1 MNRFN
6 KIPVLVLY
14 LVSSWV
20 QAAPIKNTGNEK
32 NPQSVKQ
39 QKVLL
44 PGRYGIKNNGTLINK
59 KNLHAW
65 LDACKK
71 EHSRVHFPAGK
82 YLLPADFE
90 YDFGNDDLYISG
102 DGPGKSII
110 STFQGPETNFA
121 IPEKINLAESRP
133 KKDGIYQVDITT
145 SMVHRE
151 LTAVS
156 GAPLDSYVQIKN
168 NQVSSIGLKTVKE
181 LGYVTELDTESP
193 DPGIDGLYVVAKHA
207 RHEYGG
213 GFAHLTLAFKGAPL
227 YLQGTILQR
236 KNGIWSRYYSSVA
249 FIGSGNFTVKNIS
262 FSNFRPYLFLPAS
275 KKRNALL
282 KTSDHFI
289 IENCRFEHT
298 ARILATMAYAGI
310 SESPEWY
317 KASSHYPIDGKMR
330 FKRFVI
336 KSNEFK
342 YIHESICWGT
352 PPANTYSVSG
362 NHIHDCYTLLNCF
375 YLFPQYNTS
384 LFLPTVSR
392 FSINGNTFTR
402 IRSLNTG
409 SENTI
414 HLVRTWHEGIVSN
427 NVFTDCTGIHLYLG
441 GSTKLLGNN
450 IKTFMADAPANLPRP
465 PLILVKIAG
474 NKLITLYNN
483 NIRFGMMGNLIA
495 NESLAS
501 FHIHNNILY
510 GTGNRYLVSNNL
522 KMTRLD
528 KYKSYIIG
536 NMAVFKTL
544 AGKDNYD
551 TTVKLYNMVYF
562 NKRHSR
568 WENQQNTYPMY
579 LFSEVN
585 NLAGN
590 KQFVSFTGNV
600 IETGYFTRIQ
610 KTSDAI
616 FNSVSIINNRIAY
629 CTGLNAGNKYTVI
642 NRYIFSGNTVN
653 NGSLIMTSLGDVSM
667 SARNVQISKN
677 DFTYDKPVSYSFA
690 ASDSLIFHSNEFNSF
705 KSTPNSNFHNTGQL
719 IKAILPV
726 SNSLL
731 MLTGHPGQVMDIYK
745 NKFGAE
751 MTKGNILQVTNPDK
765 LSINENEF
773 SMKVQASPV
782 KTRNAILINAGSNCS
797 SINITGNRYIP
808 DAGKENYLVR
818 FDDAATVI
826 QEISVSG
833 NKVITNA
840 TFIEK
845 TIEASHKTFIS
856 YYRDNTA
863 PNSLE
868 SIKKTEKIISVK

>member
-168 NQVSSIGLKTVKE
+168 NQVSSIGFKTVKE

-330 FKRFVI
+330 FKRYI
-336 KSNEFK
+336 MKGNEFR
-342 YIHESICWGT
+342 YIHESISWGT
-352 PPANTYSVSG
+352 PPANKYLVI
-362 NHIHDCYTLLNCF
+362 NNNIHDCYTLLNCF
-375 YLFPQYNTS
+375 YLFPPHNTA
-384 LFLPTVSR
+384 LPVPEKSS
-392 FSINGNTFTR
+392 FAISGNTFKR
-402 IRSLNTG
+402 IRALNAG
-409 SENTI
+409 SENTVQLI
-414 HLVRTWHEGIVSN
+414 RTINKGIISHN
-427 NVFTDCTGIHLYLG
+427 QFTDCTGIHLYLNG
-441 GSTKLLGNN
+441 RTRVFNN
-450 IKTFMADAPANLPRP
+450 IIRTFMADAPAKQPRP
-465 PLILVKIAG
+465 PLILVKLVRD
-474 NKLITLYNN
+474 KLISISNN
-483 NIRFGMMGNLIA
+483 DFSFGMMGNLVA

-501 FHIHNNILY
+501 FDIYTNKLAGAGI
-510 GTGNRYLVSNNL
+510 RYLSDKPGN
-522 KMTRLD
+522 TFRLD
-528 KYKSYIIG
+528 VYKSYIIH
-536 NMAVFKTL
+536 NLSLFQTL
-544 AGKDNYD
+544 AGKGNYD
-551 TTVKLYNMVYF
+551 TYISLNDMVYF
-562 NKRHSR
+562 NKRRSR
-568 WENQQNTYPMY
+568 WEIQQNHSPMY
-579 LFSEVN
+579 LYSEVN
-585 NLAGN
+585 NLAGS
-590 KQFVSFTGNV
+590 KQYIRLTGNV
-600 IETGYFTRIQ
+600 IETGYLTRIQ

-616 FNSVSIINNRIAY
+616 FNSVSIINNQIAY

-642 NRYIFSGNTVN
+642 NRYIFSGNAVN

-677 DFTYDKPVSYSFA
+677 VFTYDKPVSYSFA
-690 ASDSLIFHSNEFNSF
+690 ASDSLIFHANVFNGIISD
-705 KSTPNSNFHNTGQL
+705 PDINFHNTGQL
-719 IKAILPV
+719 IKAMLPV

-731 MLTGHPGQVMDIYK
+731 MLTGNPGQVMDIYK

-765 LSINENEF
+765 LSIKENEF
-773 SMKVQASPV
+773 NMKVQASPV
-782 KTRNAILINAGSNCS
+782 KTRNAIFIDAGSNCS

-826 QEISVSG
+826 HEISVSG

-840 TFIEK
+840 TFVEK